1 MDITGREGEIAKG
14 LLGKGFV
21 KITAFGHAA
30 EEHILNFIPSSSSE
44 MTWGK
49 GLNTTISYTK
59 TAAWGIAGPAPSP
72 RATLLSALAR

>member
-1 MDITGREGEIAKG
+1 MDFTGREGEIAKG

-30 EEHILNFIPSSSSE
+30 EEHILNLIPSLSPD

-49 GLNTTISYTK
+49 GLNSTISYTK

-72 RATLLSALAR
+72 RATLLTALAR